1 MRLIDADALQAIY
14 HHECCGECDMCDHK
28 RDRKIDEHRY
38 EIRCALID
46 DAPTIDAE
54 PVRHG
59 QWLLNME
66 MDRQIYPAERV
77 HRGFKCSL
85 CGRKV
90 RSKKEPY
97 CHCGAKMD
105 GGADNG

>member
-1 MRLIDADALQAIY
+1 MNNDLISREALLRQVRESIDKNP
-14 HHECCGECDMCDHK
+14 HEKGILHAAHYVEHK
-28 RDRKIDEHRY
+28 HFLKMV
-38 EIRCALID
+38 D

-66 MDRQIYPAERV
+66 MDRRIYPAERV
-77 HRGFKCSL
+77 YRGFKCSL

-105 GGADNG
+105 LEE